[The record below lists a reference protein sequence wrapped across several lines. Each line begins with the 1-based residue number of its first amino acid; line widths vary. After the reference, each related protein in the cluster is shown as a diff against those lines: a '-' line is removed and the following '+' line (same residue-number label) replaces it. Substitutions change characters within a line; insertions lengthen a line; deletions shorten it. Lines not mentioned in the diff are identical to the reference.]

1 MSQPNDN
8 DYLKT
13 VDRALEVLLHF
24 DEEHPEWSSSDL
36 ADAIGQHRSVVYRSL
51 VTLERRG
58 FVTRVDGGS
67 RFRLGSKLVE
77 LGNTVLSGID
87 LRQIAHPVMAQL
99 VKEVDESVFLTAV
112 SGDESVCIDRIESS
126 QHVRVTLDIG
136 GRYPLHAGAS
146 NKLLL
151 AYLPPETREELIARG
166 LRAHT
171 ADTITHSDE
180 LEENLATIRERGWAS
195 SVGEL
200 TPNVAAIAVPVRN
213 SAGEVVAALSIAG
226 LASRFTDERFGFL
239 LDATRRAAGTIS
251 DQLLAWQAPPS
262 SARRDG
268 SDLAV
273 RMGVIRVLT
282 LTDEEQLSSHGR
294 LVQDFIGDPRLTTVS
309 RCIEGHPEGLWNDEE
324 VRKAVPKIVRLGQE
338 MVRQDEVGALLISC
352 VADPGLAKLR
362 RAVDVP
368 VIGAGSAPAS
378 VAQALGKP
386 VGGLGITDEVLA
398 PIARVLGNQLVGWDK
413 PESVRTTVDLQSKAG
428 REGIA
433 AAGKRLIAAGA
444 EVILLACTGFS
455 ALRVAPVLEA
465 ELGVLVIDPV
475 ISGGLI
481 SFYAAAGNQ
490 SRALTQ
496 RVGSG
501 KGALMMI

>member
-1 MSQPNDN
+1 MSHSNDN

-58 FVTRVDGGS
+58 FVTRVNGGS
-67 RFRLGSKLVE
+67 RFRLGPKLVE

-99 VKEVDESVFLTAV
+99 VKEIDESVFLTV
-112 SGDESVCIDRIESS
+112 VHGDESVCIDRIESS
-126 QHVRVTLDIG
+126 QHVRVTLDVG

-151 AYLPPETREELIARG
+151 AYLPAEARQELIACG
-166 LRAHT
+166 LRSYT
-171 ADTITHSDE
+171 ADTIIDPDE
-180 LEENLATIRERGWAS
+180 LEEDLATIRERGWAY

-200 TPNVAAIAVPVRN
+200 TPNVAALAVPVRN
-213 SAGEVVAALSIAG
+213 SVGEVVASLSIAG
-226 LASRFTDERFGFL
+226 LASRFTDERFDFL
-239 LDATRRAAGTIS
+239 LDATRRAADTIS
-251 DQLLAWQAPPS
+251 EQLLAWQAPPS
-262 SARRDG
+262 AVRYDSAR
-268 SDLAV
+268 AV
-273 RMGVIRVLT
+273 QMGVIRVLT
-282 LTDEEQLSSHGR
+282 LTDEEQLNSHGR
-294 LVQDFIGDPRLTTVS
+294 LVQDFIGDPRLLAVS
-309 RCIEGHPEGLWNDEE
+309 RCIQGHPEGLWNDEE
-324 VRKAVPKIVRLGQE
+324 VRKATPKILRLGQE
-338 MVRQDEVGALLISC
+338 MVRQDEVAALLISC
-352 VADPGLAKLR
+352 VADPGLAELR

-368 VIGAGSAPAS
+368 VIAAGSASAS

-398 PIARVLGNQLVGWDK
+398 PIAQVLGDQLVGWDK

-428 REGIA
+428 RAEIV
-433 AAGKRLIAAGA
+433 AAGERLIAGGA

-455 ALRVAPVLEA
+455 TLRIASVLEA
-465 ELGVLVIDPV
+465 ELGVPVVDPV
-475 ISGGLI
+475 VSAGLVA
-481 SFYAAAGNQ
+481 FYVAAGN
-490 SRALTQ
+490 RP
-496 RVGSG
+496 RVL
-501 KGALMMI
+501 AR